1 MNEIMCEAAAA
12 ASTKAFQAE
21 RAIRK
26 KIDRQSLV
34 AKRTS
39 RKQLEGQTLVEY
51 VLIIALLS
59 IVSIAVIVLCGDQI
73 RQAFQTITNTL
84 KAAISSANATV
95 NGGSP
100 SVVPGH

>member
-12 ASTKAFQAE
+12 ASTKAFQAK
-21 RAIRK
+21 RAI
-26 KIDRQSLV
+26 
-34 AKRTS
+34 

-84 KAAISSANATV
+84 KSAISSANATV
-95 NGGSP
+95 NGGSVP
-100 SVVPGH
+100 VTPGH

>member
-1 MNEIMCEAAAA
+1 MNDMMCQAAAV
-12 ASTKAFQAE
+12 ASTKAFQAK
-21 RAIRK
+21 RAI
-26 KIDRQSLV
+26 
-34 AKRTS
+34 

-84 KAAISSANATV
+84 RSAISNSNATV
-95 NGGSP
+95 SGGT
-100 SVVPGH
+100 VPVTPPAPAGN

>member
-12 ASTKAFQAE
+12 ASTKAFQAK
-21 RAIRK
+21 RAI
-26 KIDRQSLV
+26 
-34 AKRTS
+34 

-73 RQAFQTITNTL
+73 RNAFN
-84 KAAISSANATV
+84 KISSVLAKATANANTNPGNF
-95 NGGSP
+95 NGSTGI
-100 SVVPGH
+100 